1 MIKEE
6 DLYLLIKKMY
16 IVCEMAAVDYQDP
29 ADIKDNWYKIHEAA
43 NKALKCY
50 RETMK

>member
-16 IVCEMAAVDYQDP
+16 VVCEMAAIDYDDP
-29 ADIKDNWYKIHEAA
+29 ADIKDNWPKLQEKAK
-43 NKALKCY
+43 KALKSY
-50 RETMK
+50 REVLK